1 MYGFYSM
8 QAKMRPIE
16 GCEAL
21 GVNGALNVFQYA
33 QPEQTV
39 RTILLASTTTSLALA
54 LTYMVYQQLKARR
67 AKN

>member
-1 MYGFYSM
+1 ME
-8 QAKMRPIE
+8 AKMRPIE
-16 GCEAL
+16 GCEAP

-39 RTILLASTTTSLALA
+39 GTILLASTTTSLALA
-54 LTYMVYQQLKARR
+54 LAYTVCQQLKARR

>member
-16 GCEAL
+16 GCEAP

-54 LTYMVYQQLKARR
+54 YMVYQQIKTRR
-67 AKN
+67 AKS